1 MLTWCVHP
9 SESHHPPVQDANAH
23 AEMSFN
29 ITLDVDVDEDGDL
42 QVALAPEAAMQGPA
56 ISMLRVLCDAGTQTE
71 DKGPGTEEQGAH
83 TEEEPDVGVAR
94 AGGEGSG
101 QPENMH
107 DLDPITS
114 TRFPATPTTDSR
126 GPAFHA
132 RGFTFRFNPHAP
144 SFAPARQGSPPHR
157 TRHASDGLC
166 DTARGTRLNPL
177 AEEFNFKVPAL
188 LPAIDKSLATA
199 RGHRL
204 DLQTNGCSGDSVLAR
219 YSGSRTRAAV
229 LREGVRPPSA

>member
-9 SESHHPPVQDANAH
+9 SESHHPPVQDANSH

-42 QVALAPEAAMQGPA
+42 QVALAPDAAMQGPT
-56 ISMLRVLCDAGTQTE
+56 IMLRVLCDAGTQTE
-71 DKGPGTEEQGAH
+71 DKGLGTEEQEAH

-107 DLDPITS
+107 DLGPTS
-114 TRFPATPTTDSR
+114 TCFRATSNMGSR
-126 GPAFHA
+126 DPAFRA
-132 RGFTFRFNPHAP
+132 RGFTFKFNPHAP
-144 SFAPARQGSPPHR
+144 SFAPACPGSPPDR
-157 TRHASDGLC
+157 TRHTSDGLY

-188 LPAIDKSLATA
+188 LPAIDKSLTTA

-219 YSGSRTRAAV
+219 YSGSRTRTAV
-229 LREGVRPPSA
+229 L